1 MLLLPEVLTRQ
12 SKSGCHNKL
21 TMDRL
26 VHSDCGRVLM
36 KVQYDSDPANL
47 RALVTVDYG
56 CNDIQLHPVV
66 GSPHLFLVKSA
77 PVGTSIHM

>member
-1 MLLLPEVLTRQ
+1 
-12 SKSGCHNKL
+12 
-21 TMDRL
+21 MDRL

-77 PVGTSIHM
+77 PVRDILFSTFLIRTQNAYGV